1 MKHPLRAPSSS
12 TSVRHLQGFTL
23 LELLVVVLIIG
34 LLTGIV
40 APRFLGTVGRSE
52 ITTANAQIDSF
63 VKAIEAYRLDMG
75 HYPDSELG
83 LNALIQAPANDPR
96 WRGPY
101 LKKGIPLDP
110 WGTPYQY
117 RSPGGNGKDYDL
129 ISFGR
134 DRAPGGV
141 GDDADLTN

>member
-1 MKHPLRAPSSS
+1 MKHPLRALSSS
-12 TSVRHLQGFTL
+12 TSVQRLQGFTL

-75 HYPDSELG
+75 RYPDSDFG

>member
-1 MKHPLRAPSSS
+1 MKHPLRAHSSC
-12 TSVRHLQGFTL
+12 TSVPHLQGFTL

-40 APRFLGTVGRSE
+40 APRFMGTVGRSE

-75 HYPDSELG
+75 NYPDSDLG
-83 LNALIQAPANDPR
+83 LTALIQAPASDPR

-129 ISFGR
+129 ISLGR

-141 GDDADLTN
+141 GDDADLIN